1 MSPDILAL
9 VLSAGAV
16 GAVIGSFTGIV
27 PGIHVNTLAAMMVAA
42 YPAICGMLSGCVPS
56 EYVPVMVSCCIMSA
70 SVVHSFVDFVP
81 SAFIGAPDADEALS
95 VLPAH
100 RLLLMGE
107 GMTAVR
113 AAAVGSAVGAVTAL
127 VLAIPLQWVLLK
139 GAGTLLDSITLGV
152 IAVTLAAIVIGSGNR
167 LASLTLVLLSGA
179 LGLTV
184 MNMGIPSSGV
194 LGTGTLLFPMLT
206 GLFGIPPLLERAG
219 SARIPQQVD
228 CGRDPV
234 GPGPGLKGVLTGC
247 IAGWFPGITA
257 TAAASLACV
266 FSRDSDPARFISL
279 TSSIGTVTAVFSVVT
294 LSVSGSGRSGTS
306 LAVKGIIGDGLG
318 GFCSDAFVLVL
329 FSIAAAAAIGYAVTI
344 AAGKAMSKLVDAIPA
359 EPLGNAVLALIFVLV
374 LLLTGPWGTA
384 VLVVSALIGTLPP
397 RFGVAR
403 VCLAACLM
411 VPAAMF
417 QTGLSQAVCSMLGW
431 PLRSVKL
438 IICRRITVG
447 SICKRPC

>member
-1 MSPDILAL
+1 MGPDILVL

-27 PGIHVNTLAAMMVAA
+27 PGIHINTLAAMMVTA
-42 YPAICGMLSGCVPS
+42 YPAIGGMLSGSAPP
-56 EYVPVMVSCCIMSA
+56 EYVPVLVSCCIVSA

-113 AAAVGSAVGAVTAL
+113 AAAVGSAVGTVTAL
-127 VLAIPLQWVLLK
+127 ALAVPLQWILLR
-139 GAGTLLDSITLGV
+139 GAASLLDGMTLGV

-167 LASLTLVLLSGA
+167 LISLILVLLSGS
-179 LGLTV
+179 LGFAV
-184 MNMGIPSSGV
+184 MSMGIPSSGV
-194 LGTGTLLFPMLT
+194 LGTGTLLFPMLA
-206 GLFGIPPLLERAG
+206 GLFGIPPLLERTG
-219 SARIPQQVD
+219 SAKIPRQVD

-247 IAGWFPGITA
+247 MAGWFPGITA

-266 FSRDSDPARFISL
+266 FYRDDDPARFISL

-306 LAVKGIIGDGLG
+306 LAVKEIIGDGLS
-318 GFCSDAFVLVL
+318 GFCSDAFVLIL
-329 FSIAAAAAIGYAVTI
+329 FSIAAAAAIGYAMTI
-344 AAGKAMSKLVDAIPA
+344 AAGKAMSKLVDAVP
-359 EPLGNAVLALIFVLV
+359 EKPLGDAVLALIFALV

-384 VLVVSALIGTLPP
+384 VLVVSALVGTLPQ

-411 VPAAMF
+411 VPAAMS
-417 QTGLSQAVCSMLGW
+417 QTGMSREICSLLGW
-431 PLRSVKL
+431 PLRLVKL
-438 IICRRITVG
+438 IICRRITMG
-447 SICKRPC
+447 SICKRPS